1 MLLLFIYKYVYLKFG
16 VCNGQKVKRRFYKRL
31 QKKEVLLRIRFVNLP
46 TNCYTFSISFFGA
59 YACNNQSDVKGF
71 IVMRGEKEVLTY
83 TYGTGLN
90 VNRGYELNVTTDGN
104 VITVFF
110 GDDYN
115 KLTVDDDKMSVKVTD
130 ASCKTGDCISSG
142 ELTNNGVIMCLPNSI
157 KILPLNNDGGLIVGG
172 LDEKFS

>member
-1 MLLLFIYKYVYLKFG
+1 MGKKSSEDFINVCKKKKFFYVYDLLIYLLIAILLASLFFG
-16 VCNGQKVKRRFYKRL
+16 V
-31 QKKEVLLRIRFVNLP
+31 
-46 TNCYTFSISFFGA
+46 

-104 VITVFF
+104 IITVFF